1 MTRVGGYII
10 IIIIIIT
17 LSSVGRTAFAQHAEH
32 HGSAGR
38 GIGRRR
44 GRVVVGRVG
53 GRGELGAG
61 GRVAGRRRRRFGG
74 HRRRRSARAPADVV
88 DHAKAAAQRRRRRRP
103 AQRQQQTEARQGFRC
118 PVSGQLAAGR
128 VGRGVTR
135 LDVARRPRRPRVLMR
150 DIQVTRRRR
159 RPTPR

>member
-10 IIIIIIT
+10 IIITLTT

-44 GRVVVGRVG
+44 GRVVVVGRV

-61 GRVAGRRRRRFGG
+61 GRVAGRRRRFGG

-88 DHAKAAAQRRRRRRP
+88 DHAEAAAQRRRRRP

-128 VGRGVTR
+128 VGRSVTR